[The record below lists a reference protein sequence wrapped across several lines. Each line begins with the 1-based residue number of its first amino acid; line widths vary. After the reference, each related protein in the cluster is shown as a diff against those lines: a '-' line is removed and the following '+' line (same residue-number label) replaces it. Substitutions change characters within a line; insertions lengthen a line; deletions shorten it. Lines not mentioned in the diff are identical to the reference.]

1 MGAGGSP
8 SFVDAPYQLKGPIPA
23 GMWGIVG
30 DGIVAGSQV
39 QTITVRFEARWR
51 KQGASDDSGDQIL
64 MAVEHTFVRDTG
76 NPFNAVQFTGSA
88 AGVAAAAAPGDLLVF
103 RATALSGDPGA
114 VYILNGDG
122 PTRGGR
128 IPRLDLP
135 Q

>member
-8 SFVDAPYQLKGPIPA
+8 SFVEAPYQLRGPIPA
-23 GMWGIVG
+23 GKWGLVG
-30 DGIVAGSQV
+30 DGVVAGSGV
-39 QTITVRFEARWR
+39 QTITVRFEVRWR
-51 KQGASDDSGDQIL
+51 KQGASDDSGDQIV
-64 MAVEHTFVRDTG
+64 MSVDHTFLRDSA

-88 AGVAAAAAPGDLLVF
+88 NGVAAAAASGDLLVF
-103 RATALSGDPGA
+103 RATALSGDTGA

-122 PTRGGR
+122 ASKGGR